1 MAKVGSFTHRV
12 KKGAL
17 TTFTTNY
24 SGDKYVKVELHD
36 VEDNARLTTGKNFGG
51 SLQLIR
57 ISGIETGGKVNT
69 ISIQGYADVDGE
81 QLIIEPTTAVAVDA
95 LTYAATNRVSAVF
108 LVDAYIN
115 LAVDSLYLFVISG
128 NNSLACDEVF
138 VTWVE

>member
-57 ISGIETGGKVNT
+57 ISGIEIGGKVNT

-95 LTYAATNRVSAVF
+95 LTHAATDRVSAVF

-115 LAVDSLYLFVISG
+115 LAVDSLYLFAISG
-128 NNSLACDEVF
+128 NHSLACDEVF